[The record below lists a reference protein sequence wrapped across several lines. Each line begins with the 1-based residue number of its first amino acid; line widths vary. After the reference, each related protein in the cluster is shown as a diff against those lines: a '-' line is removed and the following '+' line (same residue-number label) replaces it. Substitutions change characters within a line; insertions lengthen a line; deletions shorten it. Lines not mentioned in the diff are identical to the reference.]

1 MKWLRYRLRGDKI
14 DQPAGQMPHLH
25 IMQNHRCGYGHL
37 PQRIHKLTLRDWK
50 LAGSRGSLQ
59 KSDDVTL
66 VMGSISQQA
75 KKPYLIL
82 HPPEKERGHS
92 PQDQNIY
99 DMWVLA
105 RQQSN

>member
-1 MKWLRYRLRGDKI
+1 
-14 DQPAGQMPHLH
+14 MPHLH

-75 KKPYLIL
+75 KKPDLIL
-82 HPPEKERGHS
+82 HPPEKELIAPHAG
-92 PQDQNIY
+92 
-99 DMWVLA
+99 LA
-105 RQQSN
+105 RPHPKAASRLFFQTYVLYPTKRMFRCF